1 MRKRIVKMKL
11 TYDSLLKHARSS
23 NFHKHIETWMEDGTM
38 MRELPEFA
46 CAEWYIH
53 NPAHHPEGSTED
65 FYGTVYDHVL
75 ESIRIADVV
84 NLSPLEK
91 LCVMFHDIGKG
102 YCAKNYSAEHP
113 YHNFIAH
120 DVYGVRIMDCIGK
133 RLNFESLD
141 LDIIKFCIQHHMR
154 FYIPLLKT
162 LHKERWY
169 VFSIAYEFMK
179 SQPCCSMYILIFSSE
194 TFPMVE
200 QKYPP
205 VHICFFFQ

>member
-1 MRKRIVKMKL
+1 MKL

-23 NFHKHIETWMEDGTM
+23 NFHKHIEMWMEDGTM
-38 MRELPEFA
+38 MRDLPEFA

-154 FYIPLLKT
+154 FYKLREMRQTKVEYLVNHKYFNT
-162 LHKERWY
+162 LACVCFCDSASRGNL
-169 VFSIAYEFMK
+169 FSFGDFYWDLQIA
-179 SQPCCSMYILIFSSE
+179 LIYRR
-194 TFPMVE
+194 
-200 QKYPP
+200 K
-205 VHICFFFQ
+205 